1 MGDDERLP
9 EGRRE
14 EADDRSEEGRERG
27 LGGDFGLGDY
37 AGLLGNPTT
46 GTELGRVRLRCP
58 QPDCDQTGSAAD
70 YRKAYWPKCQRH
82 HLRMVEVEGG

>member
-1 MGDDERLP
+1 MGDEERSP

-14 EADDRSEEGRERG
+14 DASDRSEERERG
-27 LGGDFGLGDY
+27 PGGDFGLGDY

-58 QPDCDQTGSAAD
+58 RDDCDQTGSAAD
-70 YRKAYWPKCQRH
+70 YRQAYWPKCQRH